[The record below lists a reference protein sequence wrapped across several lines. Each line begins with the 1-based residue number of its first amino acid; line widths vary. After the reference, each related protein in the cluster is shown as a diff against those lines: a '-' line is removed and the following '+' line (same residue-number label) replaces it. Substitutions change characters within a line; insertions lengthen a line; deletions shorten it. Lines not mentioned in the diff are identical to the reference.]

1 MPACES
7 LRFLN
12 AKDNI
17 CNQIMLWENEE
28 EIKLRGSKENR
39 TGEKEREKGVKNDC
53 VNVWIFTMEHSNFFI
68 LKTEESIV
76 GKFIMHVSKS
86 NFTDYCCL
94 TKNIVNLKRILY
106 EKKL

>member
-39 TGEKEREKGVKNDC
+39 TGEKEREKGVK
-53 VNVWIFTMEHSNFFI
+53 
-68 LKTEESIV
+68 
-76 GKFIMHVSKS
+76 
-86 NFTDYCCL
+86 
-94 TKNIVNLKRILY
+94 KRLC
-106 EKKL
+106 